1 MFWKKGVSC
10 LAFIQESIWK
20 NRKFRIVMQNRSL
33 SIGEGV
39 GG

>member
-1 MFWKKGVSC
+1 MR
-10 LAFIQESIWK
+10 ISIAEVDELK
-20 NRKFRIVMQNRSL
+20 LIKDMEYRSL

>member
-1 MFWKKGVSC
+1 M
-10 LAFIQESIWK
+10 LSIYSK
-20 NRKFRIVMQNRSL
+20 ADVEGQKFGIVMQNRSL